1 MVKTLVV
8 AVLLAVCLSGCQ
20 NSGANKTAGL
30 TVLSIN
36 DLGEQFSKDKEALR
50 AKYEGKEVVVLG
62 YAMKD
67 FDTQF
72 YGADTQD
79 LRLVGDMANP
89 NHATANCTVRKAD
102 GDKFAGVKAGALIAV
117 KGVMHVKEFGMEM
130 EPCNREFRAEK

>member
-1 MVKTLVV
+1 MVKTLV
-8 AVLLAVCLSGCQ
+8 ATALLVVCLSGCR
-20 NSGANKTAGL
+20 NSEPNKAAGF
-30 TVLSIN
+30 TVVNVN

-50 AKYEGKEVVVLG
+50 AKYEGKEVVVMG

-67 FDTQF
+67 FETQF
-72 YGADTQD
+72 YGAETQD
-79 LRLVGDMANP
+79 LRLVGDVSNP

-102 GDKFAGVKAGALIAV
+102 ADKFAGVKEGALIAV